1 MGLFYLRK
9 HFDNNAVVLLSICF
23 IAYIGIHL
31 PLFMPNMFL
40 FDPAAEAWE
49 SDDNLSDGGDFFEEE
64 DFQPSPLDCLKAS
77 IPVVPA
83 VQVMAV
89 MFSVIVRDLN

>member
-1 MGLFYLRK
+1 MFYCLYWNTFAIVHAK
-9 HFDNNAVVLLSICF
+9 HCSCQT
-23 IAYIGIHL
+23 
-31 PLFMPNMFL
+31 LFMPNMFL